1 MSTESLYARIVRRE
15 THSPRSVIGI
25 IVAIAVLVIGLYL
38 ILEIALELFQL
49 KPVLLAP
56 STLIENL
63 AEPSTALAQFVPGA
77 VIGAGVVVAII
88 GVILLV
94 VGIAPGRRARHTV
107 SSDRGAV
114 VIDDVVIASSLAR
127 RAAAVSGISP
137 DQVVVSVGK
146 STASIVVTP
155 TTGTLIDESAVLA
168 DAKEHLSELAVQPAI
183 TATVSVRSSG
193 VIGA

>member
-63 AEPSTALAQFVPGA
+63 AEPSTALAQFIPGA
-77 VIGAGVVVAII
+77 VIAAGVVVAII
-88 GVILLV
+88 GVILLI

-146 STASIVVTP
+146 STANIVVTP

>member
-63 AEPSTALAQFVPGA
+63 AEPSTALAQFIPGA
-77 VIGAGVVVAII
+77 VIAAGVVVAII
-88 GVILLV
+88 GVILLI